1 MATNGK
7 SLDEKLARVQSG
19 DYRPTDFVIADAKD
33 GDMSMGAATPGFIKD
48 EKDQPTDIP
57 RPLSDYRNAMREMTR
72 SGLVDVML
80 TSVSTGEILRQ
91 EGLFDGSPVTL
102 AVRLNDT
109 TDIWAFR
116 GASYR
121 ERPARPFRTPRL
133 DRAAAIADL
142 GLYAM
147 TFYNDLENDMANLEA
162 YARFRDEAEQHE
174 TRHFLEVFNPAF
186 PISTGDADLG
196 AYVNDAIARC
206 LAGVASRDRPLFL
219 KMAYNG
225 PKALEEL
232 ASYDP
237 PNLIVGILGGAAGT
251 TRDTLELVSQAERY
265 GARIALFGR
274 KIYFAED
281 SLAIVRAMRQVVEG
295 DATPEEAVRAYHDHL
310 AKAGIRSAR
319 PVEEDVRITEDILK
333 AGAR

>member
-1 MATNGK
+1 
-7 SLDEKLARVQSG
+7 
-19 DYRPTDFVIADAKD
+19 
-33 GDMSMGAATPGFIKD
+33 
-48 EKDQPTDIP
+48 
-57 RPLSDYRNAMREMTR
+57 
-72 SGLVDVML
+72 
-80 TSVSTGEILRQ
+80 
-91 EGLFDGSPVTL
+91 
-102 AVRLNDT
+102 
-109 TDIWAFR
+109 
-116 GASYR
+116 
-121 ERPARPFRTPRL
+121 
-133 DRAAAIADL
+133 
-142 GLYAM
+142 
-147 TFYNDLENDMANLEA
+147 
-162 YARFRDEAEQHE
+162 
-174 TRHFLEVFNPAF
+174 
-186 PISTGDADLG
+186 
-196 AYVNDAIARC
+196 
-206 LAGVASRDRPLFL
+206 
-219 KMAYNG
+219 MAYNG

-319 PVEEDVRITEDILK
+319 PVEEDVRMTEDILK